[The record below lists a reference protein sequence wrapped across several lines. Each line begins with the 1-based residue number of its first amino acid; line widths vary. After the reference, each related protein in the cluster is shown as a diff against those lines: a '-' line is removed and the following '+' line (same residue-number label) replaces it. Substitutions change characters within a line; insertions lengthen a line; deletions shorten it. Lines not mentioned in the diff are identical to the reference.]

1 MKAELKT
8 ITPEIAA
15 NMLEANTS
23 NRPLTEVN
31 VAGLVKEMKG
41 GRWKV
46 NGDMIRF
53 SDSNI
58 IIDGQHRLHAVVRSG
73 ITIQSWVM
81 DGLPSDVFD
90 TIDVGK
96 RRSAG
101 DTLGCRGE
109 INACRMAAAL
119 IMIDKYMTGRVE
131 KSIQYSNTEVE
142 GLLGKYPDVR
152 ESLMTTM
159 NGKGLLLPSILD
171 ACHYLFSKKDPVMT
185 EGFMEKIFKGVG
197 LEEGDPWYV
206 LRERLLTN
214 SIANAKLSKA
224 FMMALCIKAWNAAR
238 QGKRITKLQLNL
250 VDGKMGVFPVVL

>member
-8 ITPEIAA
+8 ITPEIASK
-15 NMLEANTS
+15 MLEANSS
-23 NRPLTEVN
+23 NRPLNEAN
-31 VAGLVKEMKG
+31 VAALVKEMKG
-41 GRWKV
+41 GRWKI

-73 ITIQSWVM
+73 ITMQSWVM

-109 INACRMAAAL
+109 KNACRMAAAL
-119 IMIDKYMTGRVE
+119 IMIDKYMTGRLE
-131 KSIQYSNTEVE
+131 KSVQYSNTEVE
-142 GLLGKYPDVR
+142 GLLAKYPDVR
-152 ESLMTTM
+152 ESLKITL
-159 NGKGLLLPSILD
+159 NGKGLLLPSVFD
-171 ACHYLFSKKDPVMT
+171 SCHYLFSKKDPVMT
-185 EGFMEKIFKGVG
+185 EVFIERIFKGVG
-197 LEEGDPWYV
+197 LHEGDPWYV

-224 FMMALCIKAWNAAR
+224 FTMALCIKAWNAAR

-250 VDGKMGVFPVVL
+250 VDGKMGVFPIVL

>member
-15 NMLEANTS
+15 KMLEANTS
-23 NRPLTEVN
+23 NRPLTEAN

-58 IIDGQHRLHAVVRSG
+58 IIDGQHRLYAVVRSG

-109 INACRMAAAL
+109 KNACRMAAAL

-131 KSIQYSNTEVE
+131 KSVQYSNTEVE

-159 NGKGLLLPSILD
+159 NGKGLLLPSVLD
-171 ACHYLFSKKDPVMT
+171 SCHYLFSKKDPVMT
-185 EGFMEKIFKGVG
+185 EVFMEKILKGVG